1 MHLSIIHKHVP
12 NVCLTSRKR
21 LLIVLIPYWQRSPN
35 DFIPCVNA
43 YQRVKRASNVRS
55 TCMWRVST
63 VFNECVAIAQRSSTV
78 LQACVYRA
86 SHLVASR
93 WQYKSPITCFQS
105 LGNKIINANFYGNT
119 YGVTYFWMYVLH
131 AVMAYPLCVWR
142 GNTTC
147 LDNCYFEKWP
157 TFLLKSN
164 LLSAKVYR
172 DYDFSSSD
180 YSVFTIN
187 KEPFYYMHLLTHYF
201 KWKYNWTVLQ
211 CENYFISNI

>member
-63 VFNECVAIAQRSSTV
+63 VFNEYVAIAQRSSTV

-119 YGVTYFWMYVLH
+119 KCHLFLNVCATRSYGIPPVCLAREHYMSRQLLFREMTNVPSKIE
-131 AVMAYPLCVWR
+131 PLISKSLPRLW
-142 GNTTC
+142 
-147 LDNCYFEKWP
+147 FF
-157 TFLLKSN
+157 FLGLFGI
-164 LLSAKVYR
+164 Y
-172 DYDFSSSD
+172 
-180 YSVFTIN
+180 
-187 KEPFYYMHLLTHYF
+187 H
-201 KWKYNWTVLQ
+201 Q
-211 CENYFISNI
+211 